1 MQINFSAPCPG
12 LVEFEDCYTIVS
24 LSKYFNHDCSICK
37 RTTHVW
43 DVVGLSWTC
52 SGDYSLVESFPGVS
66 NLGWNCSGINIY
78 VTSACKILTQ
88 RVVATRLDQC
98 RRAIFTALNICTTL
112 DQTLRIMIRV
122 VVSNVSPIVHEWWS
136 WFINIKTKA
145 KEKTYLAR
153 DASLSD

>member
-1 MQINFSAPCPG
+1 MPRTSWIWG
-12 LVEFEDCYTIVS
+12 LLYHSFAI
-24 LSKYFNHDCSICK
+24 KIFQ
-37 RTTHVW
+37 
-43 DVVGLSWTC
+43 SWLQHLQTYGKCLGC

-112 DQTLRIMIRV
+112 DQTLRIMTRV